1 MVGGGKNFKKWGGGK
16 MIESVYFPKYYGRG
30 GEKMIESDNIYPCL
44 DYLSLPLPFDLTFSQ
59 NSKYCS
65 FTCFSVIFDL

>member
-1 MVGGGKNFKKWGGGK
+1 
-16 MIESVYFPKYYGRG
+16 MIESVYFPKYYGRGGEKRMISKRG

-65 FTCFSVIFDL
+65 FTCFSVMFDL